1 MSKLNLEMFTSV
13 DADEEAK
20 QYRILAALQNSRKQ
34 FKSNRL
40 YPELAELINLHTTL
54 TELQEKLN
62 GLRDEFPK
70 EIKDLDL
77 ENKQVIYETL
87 GLEEDQIKPLQSLI
101 EWAEPH
107 IKEVIDEGVAIY
119 EFVNER
125 LEVETVGIV
134 PGYLNEGYF
143 FVPDNTI
150 RELKLYLY
158 EMSLFT
164 STQQQYRSLKTSYL
178 KSVET
183 TFLEM
188 EPGSVKLKLMDQ
200 RSDLPNPATYAFK
213 TDLEFPYEET
223 IFPVAKRKLMQQLSK
238 TG

>member
-1 MSKLNLEMFTSV
+1 MSKLNLEMFTSI
-13 DADEEAK
+13 DADTEAK
-20 QYRILAALQNSRKQ
+20 QYRILAALQNNRQQ

-40 YPELAELINLHTTL
+40 YPELAELINLHRTL
-54 TELQEKLN
+54 IELQEKLN
-62 GLRDEFPK
+62 GIREDFPK

-77 ENKQVIYETL
+77 ENKEVIYETL
-87 GLEEDQIKPLQSLI
+87 GLEEDQINPLLTLI
-101 EWAEPH
+101 EWADPY

-125 LEVETVGIV
+125 LEVETVGII

-143 FVPDNTI
+143 FVPDNNLK
-150 RELKLYLY
+150 ELKLFLY

-164 STQQQYRSLKTSYL
+164 SSEQQYRTLKTSYL

-183 TFLEM
+183 TFLDM
-188 EPGSVKLKLMDQ
+188 EPGSVKLELLGQ
-200 RSDLPNPATYAFK
+200 RSQLPNPATYAFK
-213 TDLEFPYEET
+213 TDLDFPFKET